1 MQSSVLAKAGGD
13 GVDGAHLAVLVQ
25 EAVALI
31 ALRNAGAGLSLSPQV
46 ADFWISGTPE
56 RTLEHQIVHCISR
69 LSKEPCSIVTL
80 VFVGTIS
87 YQTKL
92 SGMFKVFLD
101 ICFIDI
107 NKDVTR

>member
-1 MQSSVLAKAGGD
+1 M
-13 GVDGAHLAVLVQ
+13 DGAHLAVLVE

-46 ADFWISGTPE
+46 ADFWIGGTPE

-69 LSKEPCSIVTL
+69 LSKEPCNAVTSL
-80 VFVGTIS
+80 FVGATA

-92 SGMFKVFLD
+92 VCLACLE
-101 ICFIDI
+101 CFWIY
-107 NKDVTR
+107 VL

>member
-1 MQSSVLAKAGGD
+1 M
-13 GVDGAHLAVLVQ
+13 DGAHLAVLVK

-69 LSKEPCSIVTL
+69 RGKKPCSVVTL
-80 VFVGTIS
+80 LLVYVYYCI
-87 YQTKL
+87 
-92 SGMFKVFLD
+92 V
-101 ICFIDI
+101 
-107 NKDVTR
+107 